1 MLINRAIMRTEQN
14 RTEQNRTEQNR
25 TEQNRGSKTAFL
37 RAQNKSS
44 IRLQQKRPFIYKLV
58 FQLAYR

>member
-25 TEQNRGSKTAFL
+25 GSKTAFL
-37 RAQNKSS
+37 RVQNNAKDIDHLS
-44 IRLQQKRPFIYKLV
+44 IS
-58 FQLAYR
+58 

>member
-1 MLINRAIMRTEQN
+1 MFINRAIMRTEQN

-37 RAQNKSS
+37 HAQNKSEDIDHLS
-44 IRLQQKRPFIYKLV
+44 IS
-58 FQLAYR
+58 